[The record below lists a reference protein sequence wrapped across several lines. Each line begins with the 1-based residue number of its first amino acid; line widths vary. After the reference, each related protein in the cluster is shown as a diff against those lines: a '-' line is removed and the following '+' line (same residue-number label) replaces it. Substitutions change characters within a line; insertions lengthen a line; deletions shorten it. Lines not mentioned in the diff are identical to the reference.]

1 MKNNHPET
9 LEIELN
15 GETKTIKLGPA
26 AFRLAEI
33 RHKIT
38 FSMADLSNPTLATL
52 AQLAYVGCLPDDPKL
67 KETDFVVSMAN
78 SDEGKIISSVG
89 VALQRMTDGL
99 TFGEDQNAGGDDEGN
114 DKPGK

>member
-67 KETDFVVSMAN
+67 KEIDFVVSMAN

-99 TFGEDQNAGGDDEGN
+99 TFGEDQNAGGDEGN
-114 DKPGK
+114 DKPGQ